1 MALTRDEVKHIAH
14 LARLRLNDE
23 EVERYT
29 TQLSAILEYVEQLQA
44 VDTTGVEPTA
54 QVTGLENVTRLDEIK
69 KLTSEEMKEIITAAP
84 DSEDNLVKTKS
95 VFE

>member
-1 MALTRDEVKHIAH
+1 MALTKDEVKHIAH

-54 QVTGLENVTRLDEIK
+54 QVTGLENVMRIDEVN
-69 KLTSEEMKEIITAAP
+69 KLPVQEMKQMIAAAP
-84 DSEDNLVKTKS
+84 DSEDNLLKTKS
-95 VFE
+95 VFD